1 MKSLFQYFIVFCSAV
16 FFAFPGN
23 VSAQEDASE
32 DKTLSP
38 YFFVQS
44 DDPETDSL
52 PLKSTGASV
61 EVSGVI
67 ADVAV
72 TQVYENTG
80 KNNLEAIYVFPASS
94 RAAVYAMKM
103 TIGERTIVA
112 GIKEREQARQ
122 DYEQAKAEGKSASL
136 LEQHRP
142 NVFQMNVA
150 NILPGDVIQVEL
162 KYTELLVP
170 TDKMYEF
177 VYPTVVGPRYVGQA
191 PEKGGSGETWTANPY
206 LKEGEAPTYAFDI
219 DVNLAAGLPIRD
231 VVCSSHKT
239 KIDFVGRDR
248 AKIKL
253 DPSEKSGGNRDF
265 VLKYRLAGDAVDTGL
280 LVSSG
285 GDENFFLLM
294 VQPPEKVKVE
304 QIPPRE
310 YVFIVD
316 VSGSMHGFP
325 LDISKELLGDLIG
338 SLRPTD
344 VFNVLL
350 FAGSSSVLSEKSLPA
365 TSENIRKAIDTIDR
379 QQGGGGTEI
388 LPVLERALALPRT
401 EGVSRTV
408 VIATDGYVS
417 VETETFDLIRNR
429 LGEANMFAFGL
440 GSSVNRFLL
449 EGIARAGMGEPFVI
463 TKPAEAKEKAENFRK
478 LIATPVL
485 SDVKVDFGKFEAYEM
500 EPPSIPDVL
509 AERPVIVFG
518 KWKGKASG
526 SIKVTG
532 TTGGGNFEKI
542 VKIDEASRVE
552 DPRALANLWARHR
565 IAVLSDYE
573 NLSPSDERRKTVTD
587 LGLKYSL
594 LTAYTS
600 FVAVDSEA
608 RAKGQKPVT
617 VDQPLPLPEGVS
629 NLAVGGSR
637 AFSKRMMTMP
647 QSAPPA
653 APAAPFYESVREPAK
668 EGSDHYARDEVA
680 TAPEEEKSEED
691 EGRRRIETFS
701 IEEVK
706 TEGGISEQ
714 SVKAVL
720 EKAKKEIA
728 RCLNENVDGGTRRI
742 EFLIFVDADG
752 KVSSVKIAPA
762 NGNGEKLE
770 GCLAE
775 ALKKAGFGRPT
786 GETPVKIGVVL
797 SF

>member
-1 MKSLFQYFIVFCSAV
+1 MKPLFQYAIAFCAAVVFALV
-16 FFAFPGN
+16 GN

-32 DKTLSP
+32 AKTLSP
-38 YFFVQS
+38 YFFVLS
-44 DDPETDSL
+44 DDPDTDSL
-52 PLKSTGASV
+52 PLKSTRVSV
-61 EVSGVI
+61 DISGVI
-67 ADVAV
+67 ADVSV
-72 TQVYENTG
+72 TQGYENAG
-80 KNNLEAIYVFPASS
+80 RNNLEAIYVFPASS

-103 TIGERTIVA
+103 TIGERTIMA
-112 GIKEREQARQ
+112 KIKERERARQ

-150 NILPGDVIQVEL
+150 NILPGDVIEVEM
-162 KYTELLVP
+162 KYTEPLVP
-170 TDKMYEF
+170 ADKVYEF
-177 VYPTVVGPRYVGQA
+177 VYPTVVGPRYAGQA
-191 PEKGGSGETWTANPY
+191 PERGGTGETWTANPY

-219 DVNLAAGLPIRD
+219 GLNLAAGIPIRD

-248 AKIKL
+248 AKIEL

-265 VLKYRLAGDAVDTGL
+265 ILRYRLAGDAVDTGL
-280 LVSSG
+280 LISSG
-285 GDENFFLLM
+285 KDENFFLLM
-294 VQPPEKVKVE
+294 VQPPENVKVE

-310 YVFIVD
+310 YIFIVD

-325 LDISKELLGDLIG
+325 LDISKELLRDLIG

-350 FAGSSSVLSEKSLPA
+350 FAGSSSVMAEKSLPA
-365 TSENIRKAIDTIDR
+365 TSDNIRKALDTIDR

-388 LPVLERALALPRT
+388 LPALERALALPRT
-401 EGVSRTV
+401 ESVSRTV
-408 VIATDGYVS
+408 VIATDGYVN

-429 LGEANMFAFGL
+429 LGEANMFAFGI

-449 EGIARAGMGEPFVI
+449 EGVARAGMGEPFVI
-463 TKPAEAKEKAENFRK
+463 TKPTEAKVKAEAFRK
-478 LIATPVL
+478 LIATPVM
-485 SDVKVDFGKFEAYEM
+485 SGVKVDFGKFEAYDV

-509 AERPVIVFG
+509 ADRPVIVFG
-518 KWKGKASG
+518 KWRGKASG

-532 TTGGGNFEKI
+532 KTGGGDFEKAM
-542 VKIDEASRVE
+542 KLDSASRVE
-552 DPRALANLWARHR
+552 DQRALANLWARRR

-573 NLSPSDERRKTVTD
+573 NLSQSDERKKTVTD
-587 LGLKYSL
+587 LGLRYSL

-608 RAKGQKPVT
+608 RAQGQKPVA

-629 NLAVGGSR
+629 NLAVGGSH
-637 AFSKRMMTMP
+637 AFSKRMMAMP
-647 QSAPPA
+647 QSAPV
-653 APAAPFYESVREPAK
+653 PAAPFSMSGEVAK
-668 EGSDHYARDEVA
+668 EKTEFYSRDEVA
-680 TAPEEEKSEED
+680 TAPEEEKMELNALQ
-691 EGRRRIETFS
+691 RRMRIEAFS
-701 IEEVK
+701 IDEVK

-720 EKAKKEIA
+720 EKARKEIA
-728 RCLNENVDGGTRRI
+728 LCLNENSDGGTRRI
-742 EFLIFVDADG
+742 EILIYVDAEG

-762 NGNGEKLE
+762 NGNRENLE

-775 ALKKAGFGRPT
+775 ALKKAEFGRPSGT
-786 GETPVKIGVVL
+786 APMKIGAVL